1 VAAPLTS
8 DSPHLCRST
17 VAITDAIST
26 DLLIAPTDQWGCMV
40 PGDLDHRTDDL
51 EHRPRELQHR
61 AQLLLDQLAATPHP
75 QTN

>member
-1 VAAPLTS
+1 
-8 DSPHLCRST
+8 
-17 VAITDAIST
+17 
-26 DLLIAPTDQWGCMV
+26 MV

-75 QTN
+75 QTK